1 MCHRQFA
8 TLPVRCAVIARMLDH
23 FCNAP
28 GTLRP
33 KSSIGF
39 V

>member
-1 MCHRQFA
+1 MRHRQFA
-8 TLPVRCAVIARMLDH
+8 TSTARRAVIARTLDH
-23 FCNAP
+23 FCNAR